1 MDLFSRIGNDSPSR
15 RFIFQGVHP
24 GARTLR
30 KSVLV
35 NREVPLE
42 RWRRIRPRDDKEKEG
57 GGEREKKNAL
67 QEGREKGQSLVNR
80 ASKHPQGSMANH
92 ILTRIYTRS
101 VARKEGEEEV
111 AATAEVPTIKWKKW
125 KYVCPAFLRSHD
137 NVWTANKRV
146 ATIGGANA
154 HSRRDRLSFVTSF
167 TLSNDTHCFWTRS
180 YASRPGTW
188 HRLEAGFIISFFFS
202 FFRVPPLPRVPVC
215 TAPTYTRALSLPP
228 CIVSLSSCFPLLF
241 PRCSCLRDG

>member
-1 MDLFSRIGNDSPSR
+1 MCSLIGKCHSK
-15 RFIFQGVHP
+15 G
-24 GARTLR
+24 GEG
-30 KSVLV
+30 SVLV
-35 NREVPLE
+35 TIKKR
-42 RWRRIRPRDDKEKEG
+42 KE
-57 GGEREKKNAL
+57 GERERKNAL

-188 HRLEAGFIISFFFS
+188 HRLEAGFIISFFF
-202 FFRVPPLPRVPVC
+202 FF
-215 TAPTYTRALSLPP
+215 
-228 CIVSLSSCFPLLF
+228 F
-241 PRCSCLRDG
+241 PRSSSSARPCLHRANLHTRSFPSSLHRFAIIVFPASFSTVLVPSRRLNSIC